1 MRGWKPYGGSNSAAA
16 GLCPGHPAC
25 YSVPVAVWTW
35 RMWMVLPLLLGYPS
49 RPHLLLV
56 SLLGTVS
63 CYFHYFPHYY
73 YYCCCCHWYCQAL
86 TQSFPFQ
93 RSRPGKCCFPLIL
106 LLFCFNCSQIYISSY
121 EYCHLHLGR
130 TRTHMHCTVCNV
142 WAEEYG
148 LRHSSSSSSF
158 SLN

>member
-73 YYCCCCHWYCQAL
+73 YYCCHWYCQAL

-93 RSRPGKCCFPLIL
+93 RSRPGKCCFPLIALKYIFQVMNIATCTWEGHAHTCTALCVMCGRRSTVSDTRL
-106 LLFCFNCSQIYISSY
+106 LLFLPF
-121 EYCHLHLGR
+121 H
-130 TRTHMHCTVCNV
+130 
-142 WAEEYG
+142 
-148 LRHSSSSSSF
+148 
-158 SLN
+158 